1 MSAPDRS
8 ILQSALDWLAEG
20 RGVALATVIQTWGSA
35 PQPVGS
41 LLLIDGQG
49 NFLGS
54 VSGGC
59 VEGAVITE
67 AADVLATAKPKT
79 LEFGVADDTAWSVGL
94 ACGGTIR
101 IFLEPLAAGSDAVLR
116 RLAGEVER
124 RRPVALVTGLATG
137 AASLAYSPAD
147 LHGGLALALEDA
159 FRRDRSVRLDTSDGE
174 VFINVFNPTIRLVIV
189 GAVHIAQA
197 LVPLARAI
205 GYDVV
210 IADPRSA
217 FAMEERFPGVEIAR
231 AWPDE
236 ALPRIGLDART
247 AVVALS
253 HDPKIDDP
261 ALISALGSDAFY
273 VGALGSK
280 QTHAKRVERLRQAGI
295 TDADIERIHAP
306 IGLDIGAQGSAE
318 IALSIIAEI
327 MAAQRGKANG
337 RR

>member
-1 MSAPDRS
+1 
-8 ILQSALDWLAEG
+8 
-20 RGVALATVIQTWGSA
+20 
-35 PQPVGS
+35 
-41 LLLIDGQG
+41 
-49 NFLGS
+49 
-54 VSGGC
+54 
-59 VEGAVITE
+59 
-67 AADVLATAKPKT
+67 
-79 LEFGVADDTAWSVGL
+79 
-94 ACGGTIR
+94 
-101 IFLEPLAAGSDAVLR
+101 
-116 RLAGEVER
+116 
-124 RRPVALVTGLATG
+124 
-137 AASLAYSPAD
+137 
-147 LHGGLALALEDA
+147 LALALEDA
-159 FRRDRSVRLDTSDGE
+159 FRRDRSVRLDTTDGE
-174 VFINVFNPTIRLVIV
+174 VFIHVFNPTIRLVII

-236 ALPRIGLDART
+236 ALPMIGLDART
-247 AVVALS
+247 AVVVLS

-261 ALISALGSDAFY
+261 ALSYALGSDAFY

-280 QTHAKRVERLRQAGI
+280 QTHAKRIERLRQAGI